1 MSVFHRHPLLF
12 VLTLSLIASGCAD
25 TSTGQAFDEDLLE
38 VEAFVDEPLG
48 KADEGDRIELKLML
62 AGDEIELARDLFKL
76 SDESAAE
83 IDIYFFET
91 PGRTLFDE
99 GLILR
104 ARLKHGDE
112 EDSTVKHRP
121 MTRDDVDADYADRE
135 GFKCE
140 IDRGP
145 ESEVESCSFTV
156 VQDDG
161 ELLDVIAG
169 ERDVEKLFSRAQER
183 FAAVYVPEG
192 LFDWAELQPMGP
204 IEVLKWRVRTKKV
217 DSRLTM
223 EIWTLPGGF
232 QMFEVSTKVTADL
245 ADATQAQ
252 MTDYIAS
259 KGLRTDAEQLTKTRI
274 AMDSFAGQSID

>member
-1 MSVFHRHPLLF
+1 MPARYLRPCWFPLLF
-12 VLTLSLIASGCAD
+12 SMLVIGCTDTRTDTLEDDLI
-25 TSTGQAFDEDLLE
+25 E

-48 KADEGDRIELKLML
+48 KADEPTRVELKLML
-62 AGDEIELARDLFKL
+62 SGDEIELARDIFNL
-76 SDESAAE
+76 DDDSAAA
-83 IDIYFFET
+83 ISIYFFET
-91 PGRTLFDE
+91 PGRTLFDQ

-121 MTRDDVDADYADRE
+121 MTLDDVDADYVDRE

-140 IDRGP
+140 VDRGP
-145 ESEVESCSFTV
+145 QSEVESCSFTV

-161 ELLDVIAG
+161 EIADVVAG
-169 ERDVEKLFSRAQER
+169 DRAVEKLFSGAQER
-183 FAAVYVPEG
+183 FAAAYVPDG
-192 LFDWAELQPMGP
+192 LFTWDELQPLGP

-223 EIWTLPGGF
+223 EVWTLPGGF
-232 QMFEVSTKVTADL
+232 QMFEVSTKVAPDL
-245 ADATQAQ
+245 AATTQAQ
-252 MTDYIAS
+252 MHEFIAS

-274 AMDSFAGQSID
+274 AMDSIER